1 MKAFN
6 KNVAMGL
13 IVMCTLA
20 TATSVTASYTG
31 QPTVV
36 INGATIATTVAPY
49 IENGTTMVPLRSIS
63 EYMGANVDW
72 NPETRAIHIEKGSR
86 TVDLTVGQVAAKI
99 NGETVTA
106 SISPTIKNSYTM
118 VPLRFIGEAL
128 DCQVAWDANT
138 KTVIITSSDADLATP
153 ELPVA
158 ATDAYGRKIRK
169 TNLPK
174 NASQFPYIAEEIPN
188 WCYEIQPTIMKN
200 NYWGPA
206 WYTDTKLK
214 GDTAADV
221 AKANSDLYPQN
232 LSGGVYEMV
241 DKFVNLQTNQDY
253 NTMDADWVNGML
265 SCFSDTQMN
274 YLASQWKG
282 DEIETVKEDLES
294 WISHRKSEKTITS
307 CKYKVMPEGMWVDVY
322 GYPHVPV
329 YVQYIVNNSDI
340 KQNLRNTT
348 FGEARCGTNTKT
360 GFSIGTTYEGVVTYT
375 LTKDSKDQWKIDYTS
390 CDVDCQ
396 INPSTD
402 VADGVNPSTKDP
414 KRQNDFEYNWIRDG
428 LSLNRYAEAN
438 VEDYYPGFTGY

>member
-6 KNVAMGL
+6 RNVAMGL

-106 SISPTIKNSYTM
+106 SISPVIKNSYTM

-153 ELPVA
+153 ALPVA
-158 ATDAYGRKIRK
+158 STDAYGRKIRT

-241 DKFVNLQTNQDY
+241 DKFVNLQTNQDF

-274 YLASQWKG
+274 ALAAQWKN
-282 DEIETVKEDLES
+282 DPVKTVKEDLEG
-294 WISHRKSEKTITS
+294 WMKTKKSEQMITS
-307 CKYKVMPEGMWVDVY
+307 SKYKVMPEGMWVDVY

-329 YVQYIVNNSDI
+329 YVQYTINSCKDPKDI
-340 KQNLRNTT
+340 FNTT
-348 FGEARCGTNTKT
+348 FGEANCSANPKT
-360 GFSIGTTYEGVVTYT
+360 GYKVGTTYEAVVTYT
-375 LTKDSKDQWKIDYTS
+375 LTKDSKEQWKIDYSS
-390 CDVDCQ
+390 CDIDPQ
-396 INPSTD
+396 LRPETD
-402 VADGVNPSTKDP
+402 ATDGVNPSMKDTN
-414 KRQNDFEYNWIRDG
+414 RQNEFGYWWLKDTKSTF
-428 LSLNRYAEAN
+428 NRYAEASIDIQGK
-438 VEDYYPGFTGY
+438 VY